1 MSRRR
6 RGRAWLGG
14 GAGAGG
20 PSRDRAAGAAGE
32 RPGVA
37 PAGRDGESMIVRVD
51 GEELVTESGRTIA
64 GLLLALGRVSW
75 RTTRGGGR
83 PRGVFCGIGVCHDC
97 LVVVNGAADVRACQ
111 RLVRDGD
118 DIRTQDGAELPS

>member
-6 RGRAWLGG
+6 RAWGG

-20 PSRDRAAGAAGE
+20 PSPDRPPGAGE
-32 RPGVA
+32 RHPGA
-37 PAGRDGESMIVRVD
+37 GPAGRGGDLLIVRVD
-51 GEELVTESGRTIA
+51 GEELVTESGRTVA

-97 LVVVNGAADVRACQ
+97 LVVVNGAPDVRACQ

-118 DIRTQDGAELPS
+118 DIRTQDGAELPA

>member
-1 MSRRR
+1 M
-6 RGRAWLGG
+6 
-14 GAGAGG
+14 
-20 PSRDRAAGAAGE
+20 PDRAAGAGE
-32 RPGVA
+32 RRPGAA
-37 PAGRDGESMIVRVD
+37 PAGRGGDPLSVRVD
-51 GEELVTESGRTIA
+51 GEELVTEAGRTVA

-118 DIRTQDGAELPS
+118 DIRTQDGAELPA

>member
-1 MSRRR
+1 MRRRR
-6 RGRAWLGG
+6 RGPEQGG
-14 GAGAGG
+14 GAGA
-20 PSRDRAAGAAGE
+20 
-32 RPGVA
+32 
-37 PAGRDGESMIVRVD
+37 AGRGGSLLIVRVD
-51 GEELVTESGRTIA
+51 GEELVTESGRTVA

-97 LVVVNGAADVRACQ
+97 LVVVNGAPDVRACQ

-118 DIRTQDGAELPS
+118 DIRTQDGAELPA